1 MSLKEPTT
9 TERKRI
15 VTMVFNPDEN
25 KGQNLPRL
33 ELRKKRVAAY
43 ARVSTEQD
51 EQQNSYEAQIEYYSG
66 YIKSKPEWEFVRIY
80 SDEGISG
87 TSYKNRDGF
96 NEMIK
101 DAMSGKIDLILTKSI
116 SRFSRNTVDS
126 LSITRQLKSAGVEVY
141 FEKENISS
149 MDAQAELLFTIM
161 SSIAQEESRSISE
174 NVRWGKQRSMEA
186 GKVSLPWS
194 AFLGYEKGP
203 DGLPKIVEEE
213 AAIVRRIYQLYIDGC
228 SFQRIA
234 DTLSAEGIKTPKGK
248 DVWSVSTVQ
257 NILTNEKYKGDARLQ
272 KTFTVDFLSKEVRK
286 NTGERKQWYIHD
298 SHDAIISPEA
308 FELVQREIERRC
320 SRKGTFYDSPFTN
333 KIICG
338 DCGGYYGH
346 RVWHS
351 TDPYKK
357 HIWRCGEKYHGSKVC
372 RTPKF
377 EDYEME
383 RAFLKVANSLLVK
396 KNNYVA
402 EYEALFSPLIANTDA
417 MKSRLEMLQIEYSDI
432 LDQAEKLV
440 HDNAIKSKD
449 QEKYQAYFNAM
460 DAKIKAKVAEIETLE
475 KEIADSCVRKE
486 NISIFLKALEGTD
499 TLLTKFDSALWH
511 RLVDYVTITPEGK
524 LIFKLRNGQE
534 MIVLLEEVR

>member
-1 MSLKEPTT
+1 MALKEPTT
-9 TERKRI
+9 TDRKRI

-66 YIKSKPEWEFVRIY
+66 YIKSKPEWEFVRVY

-87 TSYKNRDGF
+87 TSYKKRDGF

-101 DAMSGKIDLILTKSI
+101 DAMNGNIDLILTKSI

-186 GKVSLPWS
+186 GKVSLAWTH
-194 AFLGYEKGP
+194 FLGFKKGP
-203 DGLPKIVEEE
+203 DGLPEIVEKE
-213 AAIVRRIYQLYIDGC
+213 AETVRRIYNMYLDGQ
-228 SFQRIA
+228 SFLSIA
-234 DTLSAEGIKTPKGK
+234 DALTQDGIKTPSDK
-248 DVWSVSTVQ
+248 DLWRAETVRS
-257 NILTNEKYKGDARLQ
+257 ILTNEKYKGDARLQ
-272 KTFTVDFLSKEVRK
+272 KTYTVDFLTKETRV
-286 NTGERKQWYIHD
+286 NNGERKQWYIHD
-298 SHDAIISPEA
+298 SHDAIVSPET
-308 FELVQREIERRC
+308 FELVQKEIERRC
-320 SRKGTFYDSPFTN
+320 SRKGCFYDSPFSN
-333 KIICG
+333 KVICG
-338 DCGGYYGH
+338 SCGSYYGH

-351 TDPYKK
+351 NEPCKK
-357 HIWRCGEKYHGSKVC
+357 HIWRCNDKYHHDMVC
-372 RTPKF
+372 NTPKF

-383 RAFLKVANSLLVK
+383 RAFLLVANRLLVE

-402 EYEALFSPLIANTDA
+402 EYQEKFLPLIADT
-417 MKSRLEMLQIEYSDI
+417 SRME
-432 LDQAEKLV
+432 EKLNELLIKYNEMV
-440 HDNAIKSKD
+440 DEAEELVKSNATRAQD
-449 QEKYQAYFNAM
+449 QSEYQKRIDSLASN
-460 DAKIKAKVAEIETLE
+460 IKAKSEEIDATK
-475 KEIADSCVRKE
+475 KEISDAKVRKE
-486 NISIFLKALEGTD
+486 NARIFLD
-499 TLLTKFDSALWH
+499 TLQGMDSLLQKFDIALWH
-511 RLVDYVTITPEGK
+511 RLVDYVTVTPDKE
-524 LIFKLRNGQE
+524 LVFHLRSGRE
-534 MIVLLEEVR
+534 MTILLEDVH